1 MKDGKRAIL
10 RGLRRIAHALG
21 WDGARNDPYE
31 TEKRRNERI
40 LASKIGARASALCA
54 LALALAL
61 GIPIPAKAQVHFGEQ
76 PPAQWEDADVFEWTI
91 FDVNEG
97 DAMLLRCGGES
108 MLVDGGP
115 APFREDLRDALD
127 ELGLRRLTRL
137 FNTHA
142 HDDHIDGLY
151 YLLTYGFTAEEYVHS
166 YSPSAIEASELC
178 NRTVEAAG
186 KNGVPVRR
194 VADGDT
200 LTLGSAQL
208 EVIQWTGILNA
219 NARSLVLKV
228 TFGGSTALLCAD
240 IIGDTQ
246 HALAQSAPE
255 GLLDADLIKL
265 PHHAIT
271 AAVPEF
277 LDAVSPEAAVVTNCE
292 SRAGDRAK
300 KQLRCRNLPTLFSGA
315 GRVSAVTD
323 GTDWYVWQ
331 EKGKF

>member
-1 MKDGKRAIL
+1 MRDAKRVFL
-10 RGLRRIAHALG
+10 RGLCTIACALG
-21 WDGARNDPYE
+21 QSSMLKTGGRQSERVLMPGIWARIP
-31 TEKRRNERI
+31 
-40 LASKIGARASALCA
+40 ALCA
-54 LALALAL
+54 LVLSLALCT
-61 GIPIPAKAQVHFGEQ
+61 PASAQAQVHFGEQ
-76 PPAQWEDADVFEWTI
+76 PPAQWEDADVLEWTI

-127 ELGLRRLTRL
+127 ALGLRHLTRF

-151 YLLTYGFTAEEYVHS
+151 YLLTYGFTADEYVHA
-166 YSPSAIEASELC
+166 YSPTAIETNELC
-178 NRTVEAAG
+178 KRAYEAAK

-194 VADGDT
+194 VGDGDT
-200 LTLGSAQL
+200 LTLGGAQL
-208 EVIQWTGILNA
+208 QVIQWTGILNA

-228 TFGGSTALLCAD
+228 TFGESTALLCAD

-246 HALAQSAPE
+246 HALVDSAPE
-255 GLLDADLIKL
+255 GLLDADIIKM

-292 SRAGDRAK
+292 SRAGDGAK
-300 KQLRCRNLPTLFSGA
+300 KQLRCRKLPALFSGA
-315 GRVSAVTD
+315 GRVNAVTD

-331 EKGKF
+331 EEGKF